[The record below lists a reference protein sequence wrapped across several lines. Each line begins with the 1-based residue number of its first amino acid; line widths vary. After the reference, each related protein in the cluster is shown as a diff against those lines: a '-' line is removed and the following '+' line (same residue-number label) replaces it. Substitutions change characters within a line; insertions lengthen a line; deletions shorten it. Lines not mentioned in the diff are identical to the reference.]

1 MKYFEIHSLFKGK
14 KYTEVIQATN
24 KNDAIR
30 IAKSKTSGIVI
41 NIKEISTPV
50 EDRLKNIKDSIIN
63 ALTKRSIRMK
73 DLIAAMR
80 QLAVMTDAGISIHD
94 SIKEVANSTVDKN
107 LKEIFE
113 QVNDDLNSG
122 LSLTESM
129 MSFRHELG
137 DVTIAMIELG
147 ESTGNMA
154 ESLEK
159 LSEILE
165 EVEENRQKFKK
176 ALRYPTTVMIAIGIA
191 FAILMVYVV
200 PKFKDI
206 FDKLHAELPLP
217 TKILLFMEYMVNS
230 YGYILLIVLTI
241 TVVLFK
247 YLLKNNE
254 NFKAQYDKYIL
265 KVYLVGKI
273 TFYATLSRFTLVFT
287 ELIRAGIPISDALD
301 TALLTL
307 DNVYLK
313 KQLATV
319 KTSVSRGI
327 SLTESFRD
335 TGLFE
340 GMLIQMIHAG
350 EQSGTL
356 DKMLDKV
363 TLYFKSK
370 FNDIIDNI
378 AAYIEP
384 VLLAVIACM
393 VLLMALGIFM
403 PMWDMARAVKE
414 TTVQ

>member
-1 MKYFEIHSLFKGK
+1 M
-14 KYTEVIQATN
+14 
-24 KNDAIR
+24 
-30 IAKSKTSGIVI
+30 AKSKTPGVI
-41 NIKEISTPV
+41 LNVKETSAPV
-50 EDRLKNIKDSIIN
+50 EDQLENLKNNIMNAITKKSIQ
-63 ALTKRSIRMK
+63 MK
-73 DLIAAMR
+73 DLIAAIR

-94 SIKEVANSTVDKN
+94 SIKEVSKATVDKT

-113 QVNDDLNSG
+113 QVDDDLNSG

-137 DVTIAMIELG
+137 DVTIAMVELG

-159 LSEILE
+159 LAEILE
-165 EVEENRQKFKK
+165 EIEENRQKFKK
-176 ALRYPTTVMIAIGIA
+176 ALRYPITVIIAIGIA
-191 FAILMVYVV
+191 FTILMVYVV

-206 FDKLHAELPLP
+206 FAKLHADLPVP
-217 TKILLFMEYMVNS
+217 TKILLFMEHMVNN
-230 YGYILLIVLTI
+230 YGHLLLIALVATI
-241 TVVLFK
+241 VTFK
-247 YLLKNNE
+247 YLLKNNAD
-254 NFKAQYDKYIL
+254 FKAQYDRYIL
-265 KVYLVGKI
+265 KVYLIGNI

-307 DNVYLK
+307 DNVHLK
-313 KQLATV
+313 KKLAAV

-327 SLTESFRD
+327 SLTESFKD

-340 GMLIQMIHAG
+340 GMLVQMIHAG

-363 TLYFKSK
+363 TGYFKSK
-370 FNDIIDNI
+370 FNEIIDNI

-384 VLLAVIACM
+384 ILLAFIAGM

-403 PMWDMARAVKE
+403 PMWDMAQAVKN
-414 TTVQ
+414 